1 MIEEVKSERLTDMS
15 SKENEKKSTVQ
26 EHKPLSFSISRI
38 LGDTDGKKSRDTSH
52 DAIQRVP
59 RMHLAT
65 IHHYAPDVDSTNY
78 HHFESNVQPRACSTP
93 ENEYPSPTPTIL
105 HAPYRN
111 IHTSED
117 SFSPEFNHN
126 AYPYF
131 NFTKSHTLINTKD
144 ERQSPP
150 VLTNDVPLRSN
161 VHLLE
166 KSSDKSLDSLGES
179 YQQSPSPFK
188 AKKKKTRTV
197 FSRSQVYQLESAFDM
212 KRYLSSAER
221 SGLAASLNLSET
233 QIKIWFQNRRNKWKR
248 QINGEMDEIPLPPA
262 FAAGYLQTPYAQPP
276 SLNSYSHV
284 VNARD
289 ELLRGGFTAPAYYS
303 HPYAQESRLRPS
315 FLPPK

>member
-1 MIEEVKSERLTDMS
+1 V
-15 SKENEKKSTVQ
+15 
-26 EHKPLSFSISRI
+26 F
-38 LGDTDGKKSRDTSH
+38 
-52 DAIQRVP
+52 
-59 RMHLAT
+59 
-65 IHHYAPDVDSTNY
+65 
-78 HHFESNVQPRACSTP
+78 
-93 ENEYPSPTPTIL
+93 
-105 HAPYRN
+105 HAPYRHL
-111 IHTSED
+111 HTREE
-117 SFSPEFNHN
+117 SFSPEITHN

-131 NFTKSHTLINTKD
+131 NFPRANNVILSQEDRLSPSEVNTNSSI
-144 ERQSPP
+144 RP
-150 VLTNDVPLRSN
+150 TA
-161 VHLLE
+161 HLLNQ
-166 KSSDKSLDSLGES
+166 SSDKSLDSLGES

-262 FAAGYLQTPYAQPP
+262 FAAGYLQQTPYVQPP
-276 SLNSYSHV
+276 SFSSYSHV

-303 HPYAQESRLRPS
+303 HPYAQDSRLRPS